1 MLYWV
6 NGFNQYASALSQ
18 VCSIYTVEM
27 AASNM
32 ANTITICCVNT
43 YKLHMHLERNYF
55 IYIYMYTPFLLY
67 SAYSYGMGG
76 I

>member
-1 MLYWV
+1 
-6 NGFNQYASALSQ
+6 
-18 VCSIYTVEM
+18 M

-32 ANTITICCVNT
+32 ADTITICRVNT
-43 YKLHMHLERNYF
+43 YKPHMHLERNYY
-55 IYIYMYTPFLLY
+55 IYIYTPFLLY